1 MSITNKSAQELLQVV
16 DDSYIR
22 TAKLKAAYE
31 EYQRLLKKQDNWKK
45 AASFMPPSEKDLSL
59 LKQHEAMFASYEA
72 NVKNKDYWYEASF
85 ASFFYE
91 FEENVTPVKES
102 VDPMKAFLKECEWK
116 GGYFNKSDYS
126 VEGNVYSKDGTYY
139 LSFDGSVD
147 VWADFLTAD
156 LGILT
161 NSFVPWLQKAYNYYL
176 TAMRH
181 IPDLKAGNIVLI
193 GHSLGGALA
202 STLAAAV
209 YLNAFDINGKFT
221 PSRFQKAPTEPLGEN
236 IRTVTYNAPQM
247 GGVFDKLQIS
257 TGTGYLAI
265 KTTRTPEARL
275 KQVNVTSVGMEDDF
289 VFNLHGRK
297 KGENQIGSDMLVLD
311 KGQGKLQV
319 YFDTSS
325 GTQIEDEIIK
335 ELLEKENQK
344 DKLNIFPH
352 LKKLVNDKVFWH
364 FLSTLSMALY
374 EEDDGKAA
382 RS

>member
-31 EYQRLLKKQDNWKK
+31 EYQRLLKKQSNWKN
-45 AASFMPPSEKDLSL
+45 AVSFLSPNEKDLQL
-59 LKQHEAMFASYEA
+59 LKQYEAMFELYE
-72 NVKNKDYWYEASF
+72 KNIKSKDYWYEAPF

-91 FEENVTPVKES
+91 FEENISPFKES
-102 VDPMKAFLKECEWK
+102 LDPLKAFLKGCEWK

-126 VEGNVYSKDGTYY
+126 VEGNVYYRDETYY

-161 NSFVPWLQKAYNYYL
+161 NNFTPWLEKAFNYYV

-181 IPDLKAGNIVLI
+181 ISGLRAENTVLL

-202 STLAAAV
+202 SALAAAL
-209 YLNAFDINGKFT
+209 YLNAFNDNGKFT
-221 PSRFQKAPTEPLGEN
+221 PSRFQKASPEPLGEN

-247 GGVFDKLQIS
+247 GGVFDKVNIS
-257 TGTGYLAI
+257 LGTGSYSI
-265 KTTRTPEARL
+265 KSARAPEARL

-297 KGENQIGSDMLVLD
+297 NGENQIGSDMLVLD
-311 KGQGKLQV
+311 KSNGKLQV
-319 YFDTSS
+319 YLDSNS
-325 GTQIEDEIIK
+325 GAQVEDEIIK

-344 DKLNIFPH
+344 DKSNIFPH

-364 FLSTLSMALY
+364 FLSTLSLALY
-374 EEDDGKAA
+374 EDDDGKAV
-382 RS
+382 